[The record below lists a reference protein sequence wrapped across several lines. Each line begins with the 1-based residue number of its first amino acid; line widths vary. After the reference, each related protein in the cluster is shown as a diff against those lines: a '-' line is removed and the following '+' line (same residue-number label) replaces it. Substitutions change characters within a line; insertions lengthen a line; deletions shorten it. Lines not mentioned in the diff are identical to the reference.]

1 MAHAIPCL
9 QKGRKMKTSLKKEF
23 EVEQPP
29 VVVWQYLI
37 NPEEVVEC
45 VPGVSI
51 DEKVSDNAYKGKVG
65 LKFGPISA
73 NYNADI
79 IYDEVNVEDQTI
91 RLVGKGV
98 DAKGMGN
105 AEMQLD
111 LDLSEKDG
119 GGSHVDAVMDVTING
134 KIAQFGSR
142 LVEDVSNQLFK
153 QFVANFT
160 KKLEGVE
167 ISEADQNVDAG
178 GMIKSVVKGLFSSKK
193 S

>member
-1 MAHAIPCL
+1 
-9 QKGRKMKTSLKKEF
+9 MKTSLKKEF
-23 EVEQPP
+23 EVDQAP

-37 NPEEVVEC
+37 NPVEVVEC

-51 DEKVSDNAYKGKVG
+51 DEKVGENSYKGKVG

-79 IYDEVNVEDQTI
+79 IYDDVNVEEQTI

-105 AEMQLD
+105 AEMQMD
-111 LDLSEKDG
+111 LDLSQKDD

-153 QFVANFT
+153 QFVTNFT

-167 ISEADQNVDAG
+167 ISEADQNVDTG
-178 GMIKSVVKGLFSSKK
+178 GMIKSVVKGLFTKK

>member
-1 MAHAIPCL
+1 MRVRTHGQQATYVDECRDYIRY
-9 QKGRKMKTSLKKEF
+9 GRGCF
-23 EVEQPP
+23 EG
-29 VVVWQYLI
+29 I
-37 NPEEVVEC
+37 NPTVLWGLYRVTGLIKQLVEEQFDA
-45 VPGVSI
+45 I
-51 DEKVSDNAYKGKVG
+51 HQAGKEAC
-65 LKFGPISA
+65 FG
-73 NYNADI
+73 NRLCRYQRL
-79 IYDEVNVEDQTI
+79 IYQGFTI
-91 RLVGKGV
+91 QG
-98 DAKGMGN
+98 
-105 AEMQLD
+105 
-111 LDLSEKDG
+111 
-119 GGSHVDAVMDVTING
+119 NG